1 MLCFEVSLNGK
12 KLCLAGV
19 GESGVLSAIVSWV
32 GGLPLSPRKRGRT
45 RAGQADLHVG
55 GLYDREPHIHVHP
68 RWVGRRLRL
77 GDEVSIRIV
86 QGTSPDE
93 ATEHT
98 VQTDDEIR
106 EQQRKYYL
114 RVRDQFETGDAND
127 RSRKGVVLTTKLKPT
142 RRKSRK

>member
-1 MLCFEVSLNGK
+1 
-12 KLCLAGV
+12 
-19 GESGVLSAIVSWV
+19 
-32 GGLPLSPRKRGRT
+32 
-45 RAGQADLHVG
+45 VG
-55 GLYDREPHIHVHP
+55 GLYDRELHNHVHP

-93 ATEHT
+93 PSEYT

-127 RSRKGVVLTTKLKPT
+127 RSRKGGVSTTKLKPT